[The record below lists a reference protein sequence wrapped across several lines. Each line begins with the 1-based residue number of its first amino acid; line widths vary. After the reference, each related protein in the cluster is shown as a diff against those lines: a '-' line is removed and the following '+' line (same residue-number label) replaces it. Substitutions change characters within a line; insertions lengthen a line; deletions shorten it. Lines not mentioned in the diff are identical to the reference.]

1 MIFFNETFLSLPEKF
16 SEGATHLLRGVQYF
30 DPNFRECEFSVAS
43 VYVPVSSKRDVGGTE
58 HGFARNLHVARR
70 FAAVRRCSFRFER
83 IGGGAARET
92 EGNTCNEMP
101 AFAPFAL
108 QPGRYVSPRERR
120 PRSWEHSAVLHFST
134 KSAVNV
140 PTDAPCAPIYDR

>member
-1 MIFFNETFLSLPEKF
+1 MKHCSFCLKTTG
-16 SEGATHLLRGVQYF
+16 GATHLPHGVQCF

-43 VYVPVSSKRDVGGTE
+43 VYVPVSSKRDVGDAE
-58 HGFARNLHVARR
+58 HRFARNLHVARR

-83 IGGGAARET
+83 IGSGAARET

-101 AFAPFAL
+101 AFAPFAPHL
-108 QPGRYVSPRERR
+108 GRYVTPRERR
-120 PRSWEHSAVLHFST
+120 LRSWEHSAVLHFST